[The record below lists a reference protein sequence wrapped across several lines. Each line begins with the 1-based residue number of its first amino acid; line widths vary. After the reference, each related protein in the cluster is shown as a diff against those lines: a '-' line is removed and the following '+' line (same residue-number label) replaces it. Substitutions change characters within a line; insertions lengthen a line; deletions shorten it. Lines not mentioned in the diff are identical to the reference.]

1 MSTTTQPGP
10 LLIEHRGAVDHVT
23 LNRPDRLNALNMA
36 LVDALRDYFEGLC
49 RTPETRIVVL
59 KAAGRAFC
67 AGLDMQPGEG
77 PGSDLDTTGPRRAW
91 EVQTR
96 ISDIYRAMR
105 RCPQPIVA
113 LVQGPACGGGFSLVL
128 ASDIRIL
135 AEDARMNAAY
145 AKIGLTGCDM
155 GSSYFLPRLVGASLA
170 AELIYTGRFMHA
182 EEALHVKLASR
193 IVPATELEDAG
204 AELVEQMLAVAP
216 MGLRLSKQAL
226 GLALD
231 APSLEAALAVE
242 DRHQALLSGTH
253 DAREAVTAFLE
264 KRPPEF
270 RDG

>member
-1 MSTTTQPGP
+1 MSDAT
-10 LLIEHRGAVDHVT
+10 LLIEGRGAVDHVT
-23 LNRPDRLNALNMA
+23 LNRPDRLNALNLE
-36 LVDALRDYFEGLC
+36 LVDALRRYFEDLH
-49 RTPETRIVVL
+49 RKTEVRIVVL

-67 AGLDMQPGEG
+67 AGLDMTPEETPGAEIG
-77 PGSDLDTTGPRRAW
+77 HAGPRGAW

-113 LVQGPACGGGFSLVL
+113 LVQGAACGGGFSLAL

-135 AEDARMNAAY
+135 ADDARMNAAY

-170 AELIYTGRFMHA
+170 AELIYTGRFIYA
-182 EEALHVKLASR
+182 DEALHVKLASSV
-193 IVPATELEDAG
+193 VPASDLEAAADA
-204 AELVEQMLAVAP
+204 LVDQMLAVAP

-231 APSLEAALAVE
+231 APSLDAALAVE
-242 DRHQALLSGTH
+242 DRHQALLAGTH
-253 DAREAVTAFLE
+253 DAKEAVAAFLA
-264 KRPPEF
+264 KRPADF

>member
-1 MSTTTQPGP
+1 MTDPVLT
-10 LLIEHRGAVDHVT
+10 IEHQGPVDHVT
-23 LNRPDRLNALNMA
+23 LNRPDRLNALNLA
-36 LVDALRDYFEGLC
+36 LVDALRAYFEGLS
-49 RTPETRIVVL
+49 RKPETRIVVL

-67 AGLDMQPGEG
+67 AGLDMAPEHT
-77 PGSDLDTTGPRRAW
+77 PSADIDLTGPRAAL

-113 LVQGPACGGGFSLVL
+113 LVQGAACGGGFSLAL

-135 AEDARMNAAY
+135 SEDARMNAAY

-170 AELIYTGRFMHA
+170 AELIYTGRFIHA
-182 EEALHVKLASR
+182 QEALDVKLASR
-193 IVPATELEDAG
+193 IVPVDQLETAATVIVDE
-204 AELVEQMLAVAP
+204 MLAVAP

-231 APSLEAALAVE
+231 APSLDAALALE
-242 DRHQALLSGTH
+242 DRHQALLAGTR
-253 DAREAVTAFLE
+253 DAREAVAAFLE
-264 KRPPEF
+264 KRPPSWS
-270 RDG
+270 DG

>member
-1 MSTTTQPGP
+1 MSDAP
-10 LLIEHRGAVDHVT
+10 LLIDHDGAVDRVT
-23 LNRPDRLNALNMA
+23 LNRPERLNALNLQMI
-36 LVDALRDYFEGLC
+36 DALRGYFEDLQ
-49 RTPETRIVVL
+49 RKPEIRIVVL
-59 KAAGRAFC
+59 QAAGRAFC
-67 AGLDMQPGEG
+67 AGLDMQPGDT
-77 PGSDLDTTGPRRAW
+77 PGSDIGHSGPRGAY

-105 RCPQPIVA
+105 RCPQPIIS
-113 LVQGPACGGGFSLVL
+113 LVQGAACGGGFSLAL

-135 AEDARMNAAY
+135 SEDARMNAAY

-170 AELIYTGRFMHA
+170 AELIYTGRFIHA

-193 IVPATELEDAG
+193 VVPAADLPVAADA
-204 AELVEQMLAVAP
+204 LIEQMLAVAP

-231 APSLEAALAVE
+231 APSLDAALALE
-242 DRHQALLSGTH
+242 DRHQALLAGTH
-253 DAREAVTAFLE
+253 DAKEAVAAFLE
-264 KRPPEF
+264 KRDPAY